1 MELSEV
7 RKLAKERLDWKPI
20 CAFLI
25 REIGSVQFYGVNGSN
40 NKLRAVIIYNKDSQ
54 EIEIIE

>member
-1 MELSEV
+1 MELSDV
-7 RKLAKERLDWKPI
+7 RKLAKERLDWKPT

-25 REIGSVQFYGVNGSN
+25 REINSVQFYGVNGSN
-40 NKLRAVIIYNKDSQ
+40 NKLRAVVVYNKDSQ

>member
-1 MELSEV
+1 MELSEI
-7 RKLAKERLDWKPI
+7 RKIAKDNLDWKPA

-25 REIGSVQFYGVNGSN
+25 REISSVQFYGINSSN
-40 NKLRAVIIYNKDSQ
+40 NKLRAVVVYNKDTG